1 MSATAEQ
8 GVSKTLRQVGAGP
21 EDTRSVMRSKASREL
36 FFAVVGPVGAGS
48 SHVARQL
55 ARCLKEAAHDSAR
68 FSCQTIKASDAIRG
82 SYPEHEP
89 FEAAMASCSPL
100 QRKIAMQ
107 ERGDA
112 LRERDHAAIAATAVR
127 YIAEARARAQGMPF
141 IPGEPV
147 PPDGNPRAY
156 VIDSLKHPA
165 EVKLLRRLYGDA
177 FILIGVVCSPPVLE
191 ERLANAM
198 FTSVDRRRPHNVVA
212 LKDFIKRDADDPD
225 KKHGQHVTDAFH
237 EADFFVDNTLDLPM
251 PPSGEFKEAVDE
263 RLIGELSRLVSII
276 LHDQIRRPR
285 VEESAM
291 HAAYSAQLQSSCL
304 SRQVGAAL
312 TDHHGNI
319 VATGTNEVPKAGV
332 GVYGEDVSA
341 GAVENRCA
349 LCSNGGNGPHCSNN
363 KQQNELFEEALKVLF
378 GDGLT
383 PDQMREKLVQVR
395 KTQLGGLLEFSRSV
409 HAEMDAL
416 LSAGRSGTST
426 VGSRLF
432 VTTYPCHYCAR
443 HIVTSG
449 VHEVQYIEP
458 YPKSRA
464 IALHGDAIETVPEQW
479 VRPRSQ
485 RPDARPEPGRE
496 GEGASLPLAMDVA
509 QTTIDVGVAP
519 AAAGKVLFRP
529 FVGVAPRLYA
539 RAFRKDREYKDKV
552 TGSLAI
558 GKAEWGDSWS
568 QHQVSYANLESMI
581 TAGETQ

>member
-1 MSATAEQ
+1 
-8 GVSKTLRQVGAGP
+8 
-21 EDTRSVMRSKASREL
+21 MRSKSTREL

-55 ARCLKEAAHDSAR
+55 ARCLKEAAHESAR
-68 FSCQTIKASDAIRG
+68 FSCETIKASDAIRG
-82 SYPEHEP
+82 SYKPPETFTAE
-89 FEAAMASCSPL
+89 MAGQSPL
-100 QRKIAMQ
+100 QKKIAMQ

-112 LRERDHAAIAATAVR
+112 LREHDHAAIAATIVR
-127 YIAEARARAQGMPF
+127 FIAEARARAQGTLF
-141 IPGEPV
+141 KPGEPV
-147 PPDGNPRAY
+147 PPDGSPRAY

-198 FTSVDRRRPHNVVA
+198 FTSVDRRRPQNVAA
-212 LKDFIKRDADDPD
+212 LKDFIKRDADDLD
-225 KKHGQHVTDAFH
+225 KKHGQHVTNAFH
-237 EADFFVDNTLDLPM
+237 EADFFVDNTLDLPT
-251 PPSGEFKEAVDE
+251 PPSGDFKEAVDG

-276 LHDQIRRPR
+276 LHDQIRRPT

-312 TDHHGNI
+312 TDQHGNI
-319 VATGTNEVPKAGV
+319 VATGTNEVPKAGG
-332 GVYGEDVSA
+332 GVYGEDAVV

-349 LCSNGGNGPHCSNN
+349 LCSNGGTGPYCSNN
-363 KQQNELFEEALKVLF
+363 RQQNELFEEALRVLF
-378 GDGLT
+378 GDSLT
-383 PDQMREKLVQVR
+383 PDQVRDKLVQVR

-432 VTTYPCHYCAR
+432 VTTFPCHYCAR
-443 HIVTSG
+443 HIVSSG

-479 VRPRSQ
+479 VRPRSS
-485 RPDARPEPGRE
+485 RSDTAPLSGR
-496 GEGASLPLAMDVA
+496 GAQGASSPTVINAV

-552 TGSLAI
+552 TGLLAI
-558 GKAEWGDSWS
+558 GIAEWGDSWS

-581 TAGETQ
+581 TGGGTQ

>member
-1 MSATAEQ
+1 
-8 GVSKTLRQVGAGP
+8 
-21 EDTRSVMRSKASREL
+21 MRSKSTHEL

-55 ARCLKEAAHDSAR
+55 VRCLKEASHDNAG
-68 FSCQTIKASDAIRG
+68 FSCETIKASDAIRS
-82 SYPEHEP
+82 SYTEPET
-89 FEAAMASCSPL
+89 FEAAMTGLSPL
-100 QRKIAMQ
+100 QKKIAMQ

-112 LRERDHAAIAATAVR
+112 LRENDHAALAATAVR

-141 IPGEPV
+141 TPGEPV
-147 PPDGNPRAY
+147 PPDGSPRAY
-156 VIDSLKHPA
+156 VIDSFKHPA

-191 ERLANAM
+191 TRLANAM
-198 FTSVDRRRPHNVVA
+198 FTSVERNRPHNVTA
-212 LKDFIKRDADDPD
+212 LEDFIRRDADDPD
-225 KKHGQHVTDAFH
+225 KRHGQHVTDAFH

-251 PPSGEFKEAVDE
+251 PQSGDFRDAVDG
-263 RLIGELSRLVSII
+263 RLIGELNRLVSII
-276 LHDQIRRPR
+276 LHDQIRRPT

-312 TDHHGNI
+312 TDQQGNI
-319 VATGTNEVPKAGV
+319 VATGTNEVPKAGG

-378 GDGLT
+378 PDGLT
-383 PDQMREKLVQVR
+383 TDQMHDKLVQVR

-464 IALHGDAIETVPEQW
+464 IALHGDAIETVPERW
-479 VRPRSQ
+479 VRPSSKQ
-485 RPDARPEPGRE
+485 PDKRLMLGG
-496 GEGASLPLAMDVA
+496 GESFFPPVLDAA

-519 AAAGKVLFRP
+519 VGAGKVLFRP

-539 RAFRKDREYKDKV
+539 RAFRKDREYKDKI

-558 GKAEWGDSWS
+558 GRAEWGESWS

-581 TAGETQ
+581 TRGNT

>member
-8 GVSKTLRQVGAGP
+8 RAPGTMKQG
-21 EDTRSVMRSKASREL
+21 DTRSLMRSKATREL

-55 ARCLKEAAHDSAR
+55 ARCLKTASHDQVP
-68 FSCQTIKASDAIRG
+68 FTCEMIKASDAIRESYG
-82 SYPEHEP
+82 STQA
-89 FEAAMASCSPL
+89 FEDQVGNLTPL
-100 QRKIAMQ
+100 AKKIAMQ
-107 ERGDA
+107 ERGDS
-112 LRERDHAAIAATAVR
+112 LRESDHAAIATTAVR
-127 YIAEARARAQGMPF
+127 NIARARASAQQITF
-141 IPGEPV
+141 TPGEPV
-147 PPDGNPRAY
+147 PPDGSPRAY

-177 FILIGVVCSPPVLE
+177 FILIGVVCSPPVLRR
-191 ERLANAM
+191 RLGEAM
-198 FTSVDRRRPHNVVA
+198 FTGVERQRPANITA
-212 LKDFIKRDADDPD
+212 LQDFIQRDADDPD

-237 EADFFVDNTLDLPM
+237 EADFFVDNTPNLPT
-251 PPSGEFKEAVDE
+251 PSTGEFKDALDD
-263 RLIGELSRLVSII
+263 RLIGELNRLVSII
-276 LHDQIRRPR
+276 LHDEIRRPT

-312 TDHHGNI
+312 IDRHGNI
-319 VATGTNEVPKAGV
+319 VATGTNEVPKAGG
-332 GVYGEDVSA
+332 GVYGEDMGA
-341 GAVENRCA
+341 GRVENRCA
-349 LCSNGGNGPHCSNN
+349 LCSNGGGGPYCSNN
-363 KQQNELFEEALKVLF
+363 KQQNELFEEAIKVLF
-378 GDGLT
+378 GGSLAENE
-383 PDQMREKLVQVR
+383 MRDKLKNVR

-432 VTTYPCHYCAR
+432 VTTFPCHYCAR

-464 IALHGDAIETVPEQW
+464 ITLHGDAIETVPENW
-479 VRPRSQ
+479 VRPGEVR
-485 RPDARPEPGRE
+485 DGRAS
-496 GEGASLPLAMDVA
+496 GELGASVM
-509 QTTIDVGVAP
+509 QTAVDVGKAP
-519 AAAGKVLFRP
+519 AEAGKVLFRP

-539 RAFRKDREYKDKV
+539 KAFRKDREYKDKV
-552 TGSLAI
+552 TGTLSI
-558 GKAEWGDSWS
+558 GNAEWGDSWS

-581 TAGETQ
+581 TAGMPQR